1 MDLFVR
7 QRLLV
12 GIRRL
17 TRCGVCK
24 LFGWPA
30 LVTLV
35 GLVVLSSLGTW
46 QIYRL
51 HWKRDLINLI
61 ETRLSRPPQKIETI
75 QVRDL
80 MPSALQE
87 LEFQKVKAEGVFL
100 ADQALKLQGR
110 THEGRIGYHLI
121 IPLRLEGGATV
132 LIDRGWVPLNESKES
147 FFSQDPA
154 KKVSIQGYIRL
165 KTESNFMTPE
175 NRYQEREIY
184 ALDPIEV
191 SKSLEMITLLPFYVV
206 QTGMT
211 EKASFPVPAKS
222 HISLRNFHL
231 QYAIT
236 WYSLALLLGMI
247 YILYVRRQSES
258 Y

>member
-7 QRLLV
+7 QHLLV

-80 MPSALQE
+80 FRNLSFRRLKRKAFFWPIKRLNC
-87 LEFQKVKAEGVFL
+87 KAEPMRDGL
-100 ADQALKLQGR
+100 
-110 THEGRIGYHLI
+110 
-121 IPLRLEGGATV
+121 
-132 LIDRGWVPLNESKES
+132 
-147 FFSQDPA
+147 
-154 KKVSIQGYIRL
+154 
-165 KTESNFMTPE
+165 
-175 NRYQEREIY
+175 
-184 ALDPIEV
+184 
-191 SKSLEMITLLPFYVV
+191 
-206 QTGMT
+206 
-211 EKASFPVPAKS
+211 
-222 HISLRNFHL
+222 
-231 QYAIT
+231 AIT
-236 WYSLALLLGMI
+236 
-247 YILYVRRQSES
+247 
-258 Y
+258 